1 MSESVKSHG
10 GGYVGR
16 LQKELEHAKEHQ
28 RRMKEEHKQ
37 LIHSVAISPVKNK
50 NKNKKNMC
58 VSDGAK
64 ESDNEVVSVPPVEE
78 QGTDARVV
86 VHIPAYRPVDGEVEK
101 SLPSPDQSQDTFGR
115 EVDAAVARHVH
126 DVVMHHRHGVSFH
139 NNGGSIQA
147 SPLFLTTKRKAMHCE
162 LDEPG
167 SDIPFPKNSEKKNI
181 FQRILLCFHTP
192 SVYSPAR
199 VTSPR
204 PRPSSAGLVPPM
216 LTLEKEV
223 APLKTSLCGDSMTE
237 LEDPMYDSV
246 QCAVRH
252 VEEQPVLEM
261 LRRQESFESLV
272 AEVSD
277 AEELSPDRGTVV
289 RQALSV
295 VPQQPSS
302 AAVSKK
308 STIAVQ
314 DLVYTN
320 KKMMSMNTA
329 TTTKENED
337 GDVVSSL
344 HRGNATRVGSK
355 TAGSPMKPPRH
366 APRMTKAALARNA
379 ANKKKLEERK
389 MMESAHWQAMPT
401 AVKKAESSLRVP
413 RTRLQESLNS
423 VASFDDAKRS
433 SIESA
438 AMWLFSQKSFDFS
451 EDPFYRELAKID
463 TSLTPEDLDR
473 LRNALMACSS
483 QMNH

>member
-1 MSESVKSHG
+1 MAESVKSHG

-28 RRMKEEHKQ
+28 RRMKEEHRQ
-37 LIHSVAISPVKNK
+37 LIHSVATSPVK
-50 NKNKKNMC
+50 KKH
-58 VSDGAK
+58 VSDGNNGADDDK
-64 ESDNEVVSVPPVEE
+64 NRKNEVVTGE
-78 QGTDARVV
+78 QQEHAAAV
-86 VHIPAYRPVDGEVEK
+86 VHIPAYRPVDGEAEK
-101 SLPSPDQSQDTFGR
+101 YAPSPDQSQDTFGR

-126 DVVMHHRHGVSFH
+126 DVVMHHRGETHGVASH
-139 NNGGSIQA
+139 EVYQA

-167 SDIPFPKNSEKKNI
+167 SDIPFPKNSQKKNV
-181 FQRILLCFHTP
+181 FQRILSCFHTP
-192 SVYSPAR
+192 SVYSPPR

-246 QCAVRH
+246 QCAVRRT
-252 VEEQPVLEM
+252 EEQPVCLDI

-277 AEELSPDRGTVV
+277 AEDLSPDRGTVV
-289 RQALSV
+289 RQAVSV
-295 VPQQPSS
+295 VPQPHSV
-302 AAVSKK
+302 AVSKK

-320 KKMMSMNTA
+320 KKIMSMS
-329 TTTKENED
+329 TTKEQD
-337 GDVVSSL
+337 VDVDVVSSSC
-344 HRGNATRVGSK
+344 RGNTTKVGTK
-355 TAGSPMKPPRH
+355 TAASPMKPPRH

-379 ANKKKLEERK
+379 ANKKKMEERK
-389 MMESAHWQAMPT
+389 MMESAHWEAMPT
-401 AVKKAESSLRVP
+401 AVKKAESSLRVVP

-423 VASFDDAKRS
+423 LPSFDDAKRS

-463 TSLTPEDLDR
+463 TSLTPDDLDR
-473 LRNALMACSS
+473 LRQALVASS
-483 QMNH
+483 MTNQ